1 MSEFFS
7 SHDLAMQAAQNG
19 AARQPVGGRDI
30 LITYEVPGGRWYTEL
45 VDGEDRPETMVVG
58 VSS

>member
-1 MSEFFS
+1 
-7 SHDLAMQAAQNG
+7 MQAAQNG